1 MVEKK
6 RKNANKKERKKNI
19 SKKNMLAY
27 FYSGGGFI
35 HPRVWRS
42 LFSRGVLIVCEH
54 D

>member
-6 RKNANKKERKKNI
+6 KTIKKRTKKNI
-19 SKKNMLAY
+19 SQKNMLAY

-42 LFSRGVLIVCEH
+42 LFSRGVLIVYEH
-54 D
+54 Y